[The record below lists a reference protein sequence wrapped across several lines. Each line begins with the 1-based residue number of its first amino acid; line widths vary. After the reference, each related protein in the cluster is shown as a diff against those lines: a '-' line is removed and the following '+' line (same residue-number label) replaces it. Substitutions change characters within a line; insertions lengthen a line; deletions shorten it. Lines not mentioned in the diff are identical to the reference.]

1 LGCKVDVAEVAS
13 TASVMMSTLVFLAG
27 GLTTAIDGTSCLEF
41 FLFSFSTGWKPKSI
55 DRPTQV
61 GLPTATMD
69 DGDGDGRGGDTMG
82 VVISVELML
91 SEVKSTCVGLFDVIV
106 RFVAGKVGKAAV
118 SSSSLGVRIRSHSND
133 QVAGA
138 GHEKQA
144 GRGYSWGYCVS
155 RMNQRAYYSL
165 GSF

>member
-1 LGCKVDVAEVAS
+1 
-13 TASVMMSTLVFLAG
+13 MMSTLVFLAG

-69 DGDGDGRGGDTMG
+69 DGDGRGGDTIE
-82 VVISVELML
+82 VVIDSVELML

-106 RFVAGKVGKAAV
+106 RFVAGKVGKAPQF
-118 SSSSLGVRIRSHSND
+118 RRRR
-133 QVAGA
+133 VA
-138 GHEKQA
+138 
-144 GRGYSWGYCVS
+144 RGK
-155 RMNQRAYYSL
+155 
-165 GSF
+165 F

>member
-1 LGCKVDVAEVAS
+1 MGCQVDVAEVAS

-69 DGDGDGRGGDTMG
+69 DGDGRGGDTIE
-82 VVISVELML
+82 VVIDSVELML
-91 SEVKSTCVGLFDVIV
+91 SEVKSTCVGLFDVMFDLW
-106 RFVAGKVGKAAV
+106 REKLARRQF
-118 SSSSLGVRIRSHSND
+118 RRRRSGFGFDHSND

-138 GHEKQA
+138 GGPVE
-144 GRGYSWGYCVS
+144 
-155 RMNQRAYYSL
+155 
-165 GSF
+165 

>member
-1 LGCKVDVAEVAS
+1 MGCKVDVAEVAS
-13 TASVMMSTLVFLAG
+13 TASAMMSTLVFLAG

-69 DGDGDGRGGDTMG
+69 DGDDDGRGGDTMG
-82 VVISVELML
+82 MVILGDSVELML

-106 RFVAGKVGKAAV
+106 RFVAGKVGKATV
-118 SSSSLGVRIRSHSND
+118 
-133 QVAGA
+133 
-138 GHEKQA
+138 
-144 GRGYSWGYCVS
+144 
-155 RMNQRAYYSL
+155 
-165 GSF
+165 